1 MDVTIKDSEMK
12 FYARDNELALLEQQ
26 FTHTHNSSVM
36 TVITGRRRIGKTSL
50 ARKHAEGKKSI
61 YLFVSKKPE
70 VLLCKEF
77 VETIQAVVDYP
88 VFGEIKEF
96 RHVFRLLMEI
106 SKTEPIVLIIDEFQ
120 EFYNINQSVYSDIQN
135 LWDEYKDQTRAQ
147 LIFIGSV
154 YSLMHKIFKN
164 SKEPLFGRADR
175 IIYLKPFPPSVLKEI
190 LDDNDSYTKENL
202 FYIYMITGGIPKYL
216 NTLSQYKTFS
226 IAKILD
232 LYLQESSPF
241 LDEGKMILIEEFGK
255 EYGTYFAILEM
266 LSEGRTSRSEIESI
280 LERNIGGY
288 LEKLETDYDLIR
300 KRKPISAKPTGK
312 VQKYYIKDNFLSF
325 WFRFIYKN
333 KSAIES
339 NNFDFIRK
347 SIKINLQN
355 YSGQVLEKLY
365 QDIFMERSSYN
376 QIGNYWERGNKNE
389 LDIVA
394 INDLE
399 KRIVISEV
407 KMNVDKAKMN
417 ALKEKSVNFLKKYP
431 GYEVEYLL
439 LGMQTLDKYMMYE
452 TVSMT

>member
-1 MDVTIKDSEMK
+1 MK
-12 FYARDNELALLEQQ
+12 FYARNKEITLLEQQ
-26 FTHTHNSSVM
+26 FTHTINSSVM
-36 TVITGRRRIGKTSL
+36 TVITGRRRIGKTYL

-88 VFGEIKEF
+88 VIGEITEF
-96 RHVFRLLMEI
+96 KQVFRLLMEI
-106 SKTEPIVLIIDEFQ
+106 SKTEQIVLIIDEFQ

-135 LWDEYKDQTRAQ
+135 LWDEYKDQTKAQ
-147 LIFIGSV
+147 VIFIGSV
-154 YSLMHKIFKN
+154 YSLMHKIFQN

-175 IIYLKPFPPSVLKEI
+175 IIYLKPFPPSVIKEI
-190 LDDNDSYTKENL
+190 LDDNNSYTKENL
-202 FYIYMITGGIPKYL
+202 FNIYMITGGIPKYL
-216 NTLSQYKTFS
+216 NTLTQYKTFS
-226 IAKILD
+226 LTNILE

-241 LDEGKMILIEEFGK
+241 LEEGKMILIEEFGK
-255 EYGTYFAILEM
+255 EYGTYFAILQM

-312 VQKYYIKDNFLSF
+312 VQKYYIMDNFLSF
-325 WFRFIYKN
+325 WFRFIFKN

-339 NNFDFIRK
+339 NNFNFIK
-347 SIKINLQN
+347 QSIEMNIQN
-355 YSGQVLEKLY
+355 YSGQILEKLY
-365 QDIFMERSSYN
+365 HDIFIEKSSFN
-376 QIGNYWERGNKNE
+376 LIGNYWERGNKNE

-407 KMNVDKAKMN
+407 KMNVEKAKMN
-417 ALKEKSVNFLKKYP
+417 TLKEKSINLVKKYP
-431 GYEVEYLL
+431 GYEIEYLL
-439 LGMQTLDKYMMYE
+439 LGMQTIDKYMMIK
-452 TVSMT
+452 TV

>member
-1 MDVTIKDSEMK
+1 MK
-12 FYARDNELALLEQQ
+12 FYGRQKERTLLEQQ
-26 FTHTHNSSVM
+26 FALTVDSSVM
-36 TVITGRRRIGKTSL
+36 TVITGRRRIGKTYL

-77 VETIQAVVDYP
+77 TETIRAVIDYP
-88 VFGEIKEF
+88 VIGDITEF
-96 RHVFRLLMEI
+96 KQVFRLLMEI
-106 SKTEPIVLIIDEFQ
+106 SKTEQIVLIIDEFQ
-120 EFYNINQSVYSDIQN
+120 EFYTINQSVYSDIQN
-135 LWDEYKDQTRAQ
+135 LWDEYKDQTKAQ
-147 LIFIGSV
+147 VLFIGSV
-154 YSLMHKIFKN
+154 YSLMHKIFQN

-175 IIYLKPFPPSVLKEI
+175 IMYLKPFPPSVIKEI
-190 LDDNDSYTKENL
+190 LDDNHTYTKENL
-202 FYIYMITGGIPKYL
+202 LHIYMITGGIPKYL
-216 NTLSQYKTFS
+216 NTLTQYNTCS
-226 IAKILD
+226 MADILD
-232 LYLQESSPF
+232 LYLQDSSPF
-241 LDEGKMILIEEFGK
+241 LEEGKMILVEEFGK
-255 EYGTYFAILEM
+255 EYGTYFAILQM

-300 KRKPISAKPTGK
+300 KRKPVSAKATGK

-325 WFRFIYKN
+325 WFRFIFRN

-339 NNFDFIRK
+339 NNYDFIRK
-347 SIKINLQN
+347 SIEMNIQN

-365 QDIFMERSSYN
+365 HDIFIEKSSFN

-389 LDIVA
+389 LDLVA

-407 KMNVDKAKMN
+407 KMNVDKARLN
-417 ALKEKSVNFLKKYP
+417 ALKEKSINLIKKYP

-439 LGMQTLDKYMMYE
+439 LGMQTLDKYLMKK
-452 TVSMT
+452 TL